1 MQPPGRKPR
10 ILVVDDGITMR
21 MFFRDV
27 LEGAGFEVEEAAN
40 GVEGIERALVGGFD
54 LLLVDVNMPKMDGY
68 EMVRQL
74 RDDPALR
81 AIPVVTISTEDKD
94 SDVVRAYQAGAN
106 LYLVKPVKPADLA
119 GTVRLLT
126 GGAAP

>member
-1 MQPPGRKPR
+1 MRGAMPRKR
-10 ILVVDDGITMR
+10 VLVVDDGITMR
-21 MFFRDV
+21 LFFREV
-27 LEGAGFEVEEAAN
+27 LEDAGFEVEEATN
-40 GVEGIERALVGGFD
+40 GVEGIERALLGGFD

-68 EMVRQL
+68 EMVRQV

-94 SDVVRAYQAGAN
+94 SDVVRAYQSGAN
-106 LYLVKPVKPADLA
+106 LYLVKPVKPAELS

-126 GGAAP
+126 GATAP